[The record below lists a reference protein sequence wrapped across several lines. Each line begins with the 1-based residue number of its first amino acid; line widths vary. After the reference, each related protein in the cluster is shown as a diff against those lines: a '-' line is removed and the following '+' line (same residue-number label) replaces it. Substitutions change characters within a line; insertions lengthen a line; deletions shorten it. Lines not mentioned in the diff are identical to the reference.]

1 MAWEYLYRWDKNHGN
16 LDLLINGAIPCI
28 SHIPLTWVQHR
39 LTALAWTTFLSKTVI
54 EAVNLTENRSAS
66 RCEREIGLQ
75 ETQLSCFLDAAA
87 RLLRLLVDTAD
98 LAGSNDSEN
107 FDKLHYDDVALLSNI
122 HGGTGGNKQHL
133 MDYLR
138 GKIRSSDIDVIS
150 IQYQYVVVASA
161 IWRFGIDSIKPL
173 SLFNSQESNLFFQ
186 GLPSSSA
193 FISSTAF
200 QNLIFQSEHSRSVR
214 HARRRFLE
222 AACDGAVSS
231 IHHLP
236 DGKLDCTPYDVW
248 SNTLMLIA
256 KMWHLAEKHREIQ
269 IVSLYRAGH
278 DTLGTELMNLLP
290 DRTSVGHK
298 LLHVCLLRLSKHIY
312 FGGIDSSNCPQ
323 GEAKAKIAAVGITN
337 ANLTRQLN
345 TIKNEA
351 SKSLSVE
358 TSLKDTSD
366 LLILLSGLELE
377 EQSQQLA
384 YECLALTQ
392 SLKT

>member
-1 MAWEYLYRWDKNHGN
+1 MMVIFYFIKIFSYFKRSCGEEWQHALFLMEGFIAVAAVANEKLLHTEDDEKSVPTYTVQDVFNSGNGKISEIFVQWLLDKNITCQDVIEDECKDQTEEKSSSSMDVEICDKLSENEGSFGEKLVKKEVDFKKFMATSKEYFPMSSQKDIIICHMAWEYLYRWDKNHGN

-75 ETQLSCFLDAAA
+75 ETQLSCFLDVAAK
-87 RLLRLLVDTAD
+87 LLRLLVDTAE
-98 LAGSNDSEN
+98 LAGSNDSKN

-236 DGKLDCTPYDVW
+236 DGELDW
-248 SNTLMLIA
+248 
-256 KMWHLAEKHREIQ
+256 
-269 IVSLYRAGH
+269 
-278 DTLGTELMNLLP
+278 
-290 DRTSVGHK
+290 
-298 LLHVCLLRLSKHIY
+298 
-312 FGGIDSSNCPQ
+312 
-323 GEAKAKIAAVGITN
+323 
-337 ANLTRQLN
+337 
-345 TIKNEA
+345 
-351 SKSLSVE
+351 
-358 TSLKDTSD
+358 
-366 LLILLSGLELE
+366 
-377 EQSQQLA
+377 
-384 YECLALTQ
+384 
-392 SLKT
+392 